1 MSLQLLVVVSGVF
14 FLAGLVKGAS
24 GMGLPTVAM
33 GLLGAWLTPLTA
45 AGLLIVPS
53 LLTNVWQMM
62 AGPSLLLLLRRFWLM
77 LAVMSLVTLVS
88 LSLMVSLE
96 TSLVSAALGTALLA
110 YSLHGL
116 LGRHLSLPLRWEGR
130 LSPIVGGLTGLITGV
145 TGLFVVPTVAY
156 LDALRLEKDE
166 LVQALGLSFT
176 ASTVAL
182 GAGLAWQ
189 GSLQATDM
197 LMSTIAAG
205 PAIAGMAVGQRIRGQ
220 ISALWFRRCF
230 LIGMGGLAV
239 ELLTRL
245 WR

>member
-88 LSLMVSLE
+88 
-96 TSLVSAALGTALLA
+96 
-110 YSLHGL
+110 
-116 LGRHLSLPLRWEGR
+116 
-130 LSPIVGGLTGLITGV
+130 
-145 TGLFVVPTVAY
+145 
-156 LDALRLEKDE
+156 
-166 LVQALGLSFT
+166 
-176 ASTVAL
+176 
-182 GAGLAWQ
+182 
-189 GSLQATDM
+189 
-197 LMSTIAAG
+197 
-205 PAIAGMAVGQRIRGQ
+205 
-220 ISALWFRRCF
+220 
-230 LIGMGGLAV
+230 
-239 ELLTRL
+239 
-245 WR
+245 